1 MSVKDHAKATAVWNF
16 TNAVITSGFIAI
28 VREHHKV
35 QLPPHHRQVTAV
47 KAALHADFPLT
58 LFEVGHHCF
67 GDNGFSQSVRSH

>member
-16 TNAVITSGFIAI
+16 TNVMNTSGFIAI

-35 QLPPHHRQVTAV
+35 QLYHRHHRKVTAV
-47 KAALHADFPLT
+47 AAWHADFPST

-67 GDNGFSQSVRSH
+67 GDNGFQQSVRSH